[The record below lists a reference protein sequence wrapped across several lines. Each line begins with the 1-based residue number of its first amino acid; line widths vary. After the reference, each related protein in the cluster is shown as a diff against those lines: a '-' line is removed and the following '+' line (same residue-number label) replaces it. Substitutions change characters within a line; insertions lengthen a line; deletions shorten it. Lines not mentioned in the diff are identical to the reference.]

1 MSSPRSL
8 KDKTNIQPTVNAFML
23 VDDSDARPLSVGSAS
38 ASTMKALMTRPP
50 MHKEHRVAA
59 EKMAMTSLLIQ
70 EGSWKLWPLER
81 TLATMDAT
89 RADVEDTISFD
100 RHITLWVCLPRRRR
114 CFMASELKYPSA
126 NISNTLNVSEA
137 TLSSGDMQ
145 VISSPFD
152 GSL

>member
-1 MSSPRSL
+1 L
-8 KDKTNIQPTVNAFML
+8 KDKTNIHPKVNAFML
-23 VDDSDARPLSVGSAS
+23 VDDSEARPLSVGSAS
-38 ASTMKALMTRPP
+38 ASTMKALKTRPP
-50 MHKEHRVAA
+50 MHKEHRVTT

-81 TLATMDAT
+81 NLATMDAT

-126 NISNTLNVSEA
+126 NIRNTLTDSDA
-137 TLSSGDMQ
+137 TLMSGDIHL
-145 VISSPFD
+145 ISCPSE

>member
-1 MSSPRSL
+1 
-8 KDKTNIQPTVNAFML
+8 
-23 VDDSDARPLSVGSAS
+23 
-38 ASTMKALMTRPP
+38 
-50 MHKEHRVAA
+50 MHKEHRVAT

-70 EGSWKLWPLER
+70 GGSWKLWPLER
-81 TLATMDAT
+81 TLA
-89 RADVEDTISFD
+89 TISFD